1 MPFAVRAECPDWA
14 AEPRRRAFGDRFD
27 DELAALLV
35 PAPLDIR
42 VNEIKSLRD
51 DVQKSLK
58 ASGISSQPTRLSP
71 LGLRVEGR
79 PPLAGHGLFKAGV
92 IEVQDEGSQIL
103 AFLADARPGMPV
115 VDFCAGAG
123 GKEMGRAHV

>member
-79 PPLAGHGLFKAGV
+79 PPLAGHGLFQAGV
-92 IEVQDEGSQIL
+92 IEVRSDE
-103 AFLADARPGMPV
+103 RR
-115 VDFCAGAG
+115 G
-123 GKEMGRAHV
+123 GKEGVSTCRSRWSPNPKKKKKNKK

>member
-79 PPLAGHGLFKAGV
+79 PPLAGPGLFTAGV
-92 IEVQDEGSQIL
+92 IEVQAI
-103 AFLADARPGMPV
+103 
-115 VDFCAGAG
+115 
-123 GKEMGRAHV
+123 GRASSRKRVCPYGEMSVVAESLKKKTQEN